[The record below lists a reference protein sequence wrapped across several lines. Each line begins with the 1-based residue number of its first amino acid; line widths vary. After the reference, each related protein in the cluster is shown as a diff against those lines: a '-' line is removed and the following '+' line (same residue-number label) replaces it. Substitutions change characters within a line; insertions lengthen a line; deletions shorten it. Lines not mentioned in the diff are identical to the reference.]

1 MKKARKEG
9 MSFILGS
16 WDEKKFRG
24 KAYIVLLKKTQVLLR
39 CPLLF
44 QKLRQVWLR
53 VNYDKKKSLYNEGV
67 YDNFKDLKQA
77 LSQFTE
83 QNLVND
89 IKNY

>member
-1 MKKARKEG
+1 
-9 MSFILGS
+9 
-16 WDEKKFRG
+16 
-24 KAYIVLLKKTQVLLR
+24 
-39 CPLLF
+39 
-44 QKLRQVWLR
+44 